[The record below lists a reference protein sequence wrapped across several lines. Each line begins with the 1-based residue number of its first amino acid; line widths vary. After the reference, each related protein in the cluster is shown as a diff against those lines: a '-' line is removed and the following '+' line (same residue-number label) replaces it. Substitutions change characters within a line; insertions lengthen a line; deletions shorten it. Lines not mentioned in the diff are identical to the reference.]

1 MFETPALRRIF
12 VGLRRFRDSTGL
24 TVAAL
29 LAVAVGIVALAGT
42 VVGFSGITEDVWHT
56 NGLATSDPARLQ
68 WFIDHRPAAL
78 VSAARIGSELGG
90 PIALLVLAVV
100 AAGVLWMRGRRLL
113 VALAPGI
120 AFGVSGF
127 AVAVTKK
134 VVDRS
139 RPPVP
144 LHLVPESNASFPSGH
159 ATEST
164 ALFVTLALVVAV
176 FVLRRP
182 IARAT
187 TVLGAGVLS
196 FVVGASR
203 LVLGVHWPSDV
214 LAGWVMGAGI
224 ALAVT
229 LVASLVAHVVPT
241 RPISN
246 RPLAR
251 LVHLASRERAHRERQ
266 SRPQPL
272 EAA

>member
-12 VGLRRFRDSTGL
+12 VGWQRFRDWTGL
-24 TVAAL
+24 TIAALIAVAA
-29 LAVAVGIVALAGT
+29 GIVALAAT
-42 VVGFSGITEDVWHT
+42 VVGFSGITEDVWQH
-56 NGLATSDPARLQ
+56 NGLASSDPARLQ
-68 WFIDHRPAAL
+68 WFVDHRPDAL

-90 PIALLVLAVV
+90 PIALAVFALV

-113 VALAPGI
+113 VAVAPGI
-120 AFGVSGF
+120 AFVLSGV
-127 AVAVTKK
+127 AVAVGKSI
-134 VVDRS
+134 VDRS

-144 LHLVPESNASFPSGH
+144 LHLVPESDASFPSGH

-182 IARAT
+182 IARAA
-187 TVLGAGVLS
+187 TVLGAGLLS

-203 LVLGVHWPSDV
+203 VVLGVHWPSDV
-214 LAGWVMGAGI
+214 LAGWVLGAGT

-229 LVASLVAHVVPT
+229 LVASLVAHVAPT

-251 LVHLASRERAHRERQ
+251 LVHLASRERDSRGSQR
-266 SRPQPL
+266 RPQPL

>member
-12 VGLRRFRDSTGL
+12 VGLRRFRDWTGL
-24 TVAAL
+24 TIAAL
-29 LAVAVGIVALAGT
+29 IAVAVGIVALAGT
-42 VVGFSGITEDVWHT
+42 VLGFGGITEDVWNH
-56 NGLATSDPARLQ
+56 NGLAASDPARLQ

-90 PIALLVLAVV
+90 PLALAVMAVV
-100 AAGVLWMRGRRLL
+100 AAGVLWMCGRRLL
-113 VALAPGI
+113 LALAPGI
-120 AFGVSGF
+120 SFGFSGL
-127 AVAVTKK
+127 AVAVGKK
-134 VVDRS
+134 IVDRS

-144 LHLVPESNASFPSGH
+144 LHLVPEANASFPSGH

-182 IARAT
+182 IARAAT
-187 TVLGAGVLS
+187 LLGAGLLS

-214 LAGWVMGAGI
+214 LAGWVLGAGI

-229 LVASLVAHVVPT
+229 LVAGLVTHVVPT
-241 RPISN
+241 RPISS
-246 RPLAR
+246 RPIAR
-251 LVHLASRERAHRERQ
+251 LVHLASRERTSRERQ
-266 SRPQPL
+266 PRPQPL